1 MNSNKDARR
10 QPVVLVVDDDM
21 AQRLLMTE
29 TLLENDLVVEEAG
42 DGVEALEIF
51 RRISPDLVLMDV
63 KMPRMD
69 GFNACLEMQKLPGS
83 MNSTI
88 VLVTGLDDITSIQ
101 RAFDVG
107 ATDFI
112 TKPVNWPLLNHRVR
126 YLLRAGESF
135 RRLRQSEQRLSTAQK
150 IARLGSWDWDFDQET
165 VYCSDQMAALCGLDP
180 AAEGRLSR
188 EMFLHYVHP
197 DEKEAV
203 QDAVTRAMQEK
214 KPYRLEYRIKQADGT
229 TRILLEQTEVESDGT
244 GTPVSM
250 HGTVQDIS
258 ERKESEEKIRFLAY
272 YDSLTGLPNRQLFIK
287 YMEQA
292 LFAAMRAN
300 SKVALLY
307 IGVDRFKRINE
318 SLGHNA
324 GNTLLKMIAT
334 CLADSVRR
342 SDIFGKSVLSK
353 EPELGLSRLTGD
365 EFSILLTGLLEE
377 ESVSRVALRI
387 LEMLQKPFSV
397 GGQEIN
403 ISCSIGISVFPGDS
417 EEVETLLKNAA
428 VAMSYAKQEGGNTVK
443 FFAHDMNDRAAERLS
458 LEIDLKKALER
469 EEFVLFYQP
478 QIDLRTGKIAGLEAL
493 IRWRHPERGLLAP
506 FTFIPVAEESG
517 LILPIGAWVLNEAC
531 RQAGVWQRAGLAP
544 IRIAVNISSKQF
556 RQGGLVAMVQQALLA
571 SGLPPS
577 MLELELTESCIMQD
591 IEATIITLVQL
602 KEVGVKLSV
611 DDFGTGYSSMNYLKR
626 FPLDT
631 LKIDRSFVTDFTRDP
646 NDAAII
652 TAIIA
657 LAGGLGL
664 KTIAEG
670 VETQEQL
677 QFLRQH
683 LCDEMQGFFISK
695 PLPVDEVACF
705 LVPDLIL
712 C

>member
-1 MNSNKDARR
+1 MNNNMENGK
-10 QPVVLVVDDDM
+10 QPVVLVVDDDA

-29 TLLENDLVVEEAG
+29 TLLENDLAVEEAG

-63 KMPRMD
+63 MMPRMD
-69 GFNACLEMQKLPGS
+69 GFMACQEMQKLPGGI
-83 MNSTI
+83 NATI
-88 VLVTGLDDITSIQ
+88 VLVTGLDDISSIQ

-165 VYCSDQMAALCGLDP
+165 VYCSDQMAALCGLNP
-180 AAEGRLSR
+180 AAGRLSR
-188 EMFLHYVHP
+188 DMFLHHVHP

-203 QDAVTRAMQEK
+203 RDAVTRAMREK
-214 KPYRLEYRIKQADGT
+214 KPYRLEYRIQQMDGT
-229 TRILLEQTEVESDGT
+229 TRILLEQTEVEFDSS

-272 YDSLTGLPNRQLFIK
+272 YDSLTGLPNRQLFLK
-287 YMEQA
+287 YVKQA
-292 LFAAMRAN
+292 LFSAMRAN
-300 SKVALLY
+300 SKVALFY

-324 GNTLLKMIAT
+324 GNILLKMIAT

-365 EFSILLTGLLEE
+365 EFSILLTGTLEE
-377 ESVSRVALRI
+377 GSVSRVALRI
-387 LEMLQKPFSV
+387 LEMLQNPFPLDN
-397 GGQEIN
+397 QEIN

-428 VAMSYAKQEGGNTVK
+428 VAMSYAKQEGGNSVK
-443 FFAHDMNDRAAERLS
+443 FFAPAMNDRAAERLN

-478 QIDLRTGKIAGLEAL
+478 QVELRTGKITGLEAL
-493 IRWRHPERGLLAP
+493 IRWRHPDRGLLAP
-506 FTFIPVAEESG
+506 VTFIPVAEESG
-517 LILPIGAWVLNEAC
+517 LILPLGAWVLHEAC

-544 IRIAVNISSKQF
+544 LRIAVNISSKQF
-556 RQGGLVAMVQQALLA
+556 HQDGLVDMVQQALLA
-571 SGLPPS
+571 SGLSPS

-591 IEATIITLVQL
+591 IEATIITLVRL
-602 KEVGVKLSV
+602 KEVGVNLSV

-631 LKIDRSFVTDFTRDP
+631 LKIDRSFVTDITRDP
-646 NDAAII
+646 NDASII

-670 VETQEQL
+670 VETEEQL
-677 QFLRQH
+677 QFLRQ
-683 LCDEMQGFFISK
+683 LCCDELQGFFISK
-695 PLPVDEVACF
+695 PLPVDEVEHF
-705 LVPDLIL
+705 LVSGLTF

>member
-1 MNSNKDARR
+1 MNNNMDSRK
-10 QPVVLVVDDDM
+10 QPIVLVVDDDT

-69 GFNACLEMQKLPGS
+69 GFEACLEMQKLPGGS
-83 MNSTI
+83 NSII
-88 VLVTGLDDITSIQ
+88 VLVTGLDDSASI
-101 RAFDVG
+101 RHAFDVG

-112 TKPVNWPLLNHRVR
+112 TKPVNWQLLNHRVR
-126 YLLRAGESF
+126 YLLRAGEAF

-150 IARLGSWDWDFDQET
+150 IARLGSWDWEFDQET
-165 VYCSDQMAALCGLDP
+165 ASCSDQMAALCGLDP
-180 AAEGRLSR
+180 AAGRVSR
-188 EMFLHYVHP
+188 EMFLRYVHP

-203 QDAVTRAMQEK
+203 RDAVTRAMQEK
-214 KPYRLEYRIKQADGT
+214 KPYRLEYRIEQADGT
-229 TRILLEQTEVESDGT
+229 TRILLEQAEVEADGS
-244 GTPVSM
+244 GIPVSM

-272 YDSLTGLPNRQLFIK
+272 YDSLTGLPNRQLFVK
-287 YMEQA
+287 YVEQA

-318 SLGHNA
+318 SLGHQA

-342 SDIFGKSVLSK
+342 SDIFGKMVLS
-353 EPELGLSRLTGD
+353 EGPDLGLSRLTGD
-365 EFSILLTGLLEE
+365 EFSILLTGVFEE
-377 ESVSRVALRI
+377 ESVSRVAWRI
-387 LEMLQKPFSV
+387 LEMLQQPFTV
-397 GGQEIN
+397 DGQEIN
-403 ISCSIGISVFPGDS
+403 ISCSIGVSVFPCDS

-428 VAMSYAKQEGGNTVK
+428 VAMTYAKQEGGKTFK
-443 FFAHDMNDRAAERLS
+443 FFAHDMNDRADERLN

-478 QIDLRTGKIAGLEAL
+478 QVELRTGRISGLEAL
-493 IRWRHPERGLLAP
+493 IRWQHPERGLVAP
-506 FTFIPVAEESG
+506 VTFIPIAEESG
-517 LILPIGAWVLNEAC
+517 LIIPIGAWVLNEAC
-531 RQAGVWQRAGLAP
+531 RQASLWQRDGLAA
-544 IRIAVNISSKQF
+544 IRIAVNISSTQF
-556 RQGGLVAMVQQALLA
+556 RQGGLVAMVQQALQD

-591 IEATIITLVQL
+591 IEETIITLVRL
-602 KEVGVKLSV
+602 KEVGVSLSV

-631 LKIDRSFVTDFTRDP
+631 LKIDRSFVTDITRDS

-670 VETQEQL
+670 VETEEQL

-683 LCDEMQGFFISK
+683 TCDEMQGFFVSK
-695 PLPVDEVACF
+695 PLPADKVGRF
-705 LVPDLIL
+705 LLPDLTF